1 MMYREFDVELLG
13 TDHRVKNRTRADMA
27 LHPGEPFLE
36 YVDIEHGKTQ
46 LVFLYAGLLPAIK
59 STRRIALHP
68 KVTFF
73 IGENGTGKST
83 LLEAIAVADG
93 FNPEGG
99 TRNFHF
105 ATRESHAD
113 LHRWLRLGR
122 GVRGKRRSDGF
133 FLRAESFYNVASEID
148 RLGFHPATSPYGSVS
163 YHDQSH
169 GESFLNLFVNR
180 LRGDGLYLLDE
191 PEAALSPQRQLTFL
205 VALHELIERDAQ
217 FIIATH
223 SPIIMAYPDA
233 IIYEFSAEGLRAIQ
247 YKETEHYRITRAFL
261 DRPEQMLRHLFGDEG
276 GDSDSTGTTTA
287 TARR

>member
-1 MMYREFDVELLG
+1 MA
-13 TDHRVKNRTRADMA
+13 TR
-27 LHPGEPFLE
+27 PREPFIE
-36 YVDIEHGKTQ
+36 YVDILHGRTE
-46 LVFLYAGLLPAIK
+46 LVSPYAAEIGAIK
-59 STRRIALHP
+59 NLKRLTLHP

-99 TRNFHF
+99 TRSFHF
-105 ATRESHAD
+105 ASRESHAD
-113 LHRWLRLGR
+113 LYKWIRLGR

-133 FLRAESFYNVASEID
+133 FFRAESFYNVATEIE
-148 RLGFHPATSPYGSVS
+148 RLAFDPAKSPYGATS

-169 GESFLNLFVNR
+169 GEALLNLFVNR

-205 VALHELIERDAQ
+205 AAMHELIEHEAQ
-217 FIIATH
+217 FVIATH

-233 IIYEFSAEGLRAIQ
+233 LIYEFSRDGLRTVS
-247 YKETEHYRITRAFL
+247 YRDTEHYRVTSAFL
-261 DRPEQMLRHLFGDEG
+261 NRPEQMLRHLFEDDDAPSDGDLPR
-276 GDSDSTGTTTA
+276 DA
-287 TARR
+287 T